1 MIDDDMLVE
10 LVDASIAKVILP
22 IHLGIS
28 IQDGGTVVVVR
39 DDDGGE
45 AFHLFNNTDDMK
57 EFVARVV
64 KEWEEIPE
72 ARAEAEAA
80 LKDSS

>member
-1 MIDDDMLVE
+1 MIDDEMMVE
-10 LVDASIAKVILP
+10 LIDASIAKVILP

-28 IQDGGTVVVVR
+28 IQNGGTIVTVV
-39 DDDGGE
+39 DGAGE
-45 AFHLFNNTDDMK
+45 QAFHLFPNVDDMR